1 MYAKS
6 VNKKRVEQLVE
17 RGAILVDMRS
27 PVAYR
32 NGSITGSVNLPLKN
46 FLNQLSGMNRKTNII
61 VFGDTE
67 EDSDVVM
74 GINYA
79 AQLGFNVFVSDYNT
93 LVSDT

>member
-1 MYAKS
+1 MFAKP
-6 VNKKRVEQLVE
+6 VDRRRVDQLVA
-17 RGAILVDMRS
+17 RGAVLVDMRS

-32 NGSITGSVNLPLKN
+32 NGSVDGSVNLPLKN

-67 EDSDVVM
+67 EDADVVM

-79 AQLGFNVFVSDYNT
+79 AQLGFNIFVSNYKRLIDE
-93 LVSDT
+93 